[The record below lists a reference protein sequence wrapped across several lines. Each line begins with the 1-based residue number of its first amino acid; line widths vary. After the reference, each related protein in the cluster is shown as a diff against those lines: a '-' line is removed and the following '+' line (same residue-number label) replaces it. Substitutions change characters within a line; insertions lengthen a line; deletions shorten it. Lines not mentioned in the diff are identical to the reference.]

1 MAICEFSGEE
11 TDTLITVKIEG
22 VTMRVAP
29 RYARYGVRVEEPAQ
43 VARVRTEKRLAREP
57 TESVRSDA
65 AELLRRAFQKL
76 DADEE
81 SLAKRLSM
89 KESTLKAYLRADRTI
104 TIADARAFEKF
115 FSIRLI
121 ETTEPKLEDG
131 EAKTYSSDSSSGLTL
146 GDLLKGAKR
155 R

>member
-29 RYARYGVRVEEPAQ
+29 RYARYGVRVEEPTH
-43 VARVRTEKRLAREP
+43 VARVRTERRRTREP
-57 TESVRSDA
+57 TETVRSDA

-76 DADEE
+76 GTDEE
-81 SLAKRLSM
+81 ALAKRLSM
-89 KESTLKAYLRADRTI
+89 KESHLKAYLRGDRAI
-104 TIADARAFEKF
+104 TIEDARTFEKF
-115 FSIRLI
+115 FSITLI
-121 ETTEPKLEDG
+121 EHTEPQLEPD
-131 EAKTYSSDSSSGLTL
+131 EAKTYSSDKDQGLTL
-146 GDLLKGAKR
+146 GDMLKRAKR